1 MCEYDQSIPFAKL
14 VPHLCYVI
22 GKTNKKN
29 PNAYV
34 QLKSKKKTILS
45 EKSLLFKSVG
55 SMCRNSTNPTIKQ

>member
-45 EKSLLFKSVG
+45 EKSLLFKRYIYTSREMITG
-55 SMCRNSTNPTIKQ
+55 L